1 MVHGC
6 VGHCAPILFLA
17 LVFDAAGLVVLLTG
31 IFGKL
36 NVDGRFYGDFLIYS
50 GSIII
55 SLSLVWWVLWYT
67 GNVQLHGEDR
77 AGPLH
82 VRFTHWARKLSERLS
97 KGGLK
102 PLGAGQQQQQQQQE
116 EEEEEKKTTTTKST
130 GHGWEMNGTARA
142 SAPSWG
148 GGVSG
153 QDNGGFDAG
162 SGCASLADKNVELGM
177 LRSSDVNLQAAGDK
191 EERLL

>member
-1 MVHGC
+1 MIWTKWPPKICFMNLSAPHTPGSRLLSAMVHGC

-77 AGPLH
+77 A
-82 VRFTHWARKLSERLS
+82 ARDVEE
-97 KGGLK
+97 
-102 PLGAGQQQQQQQQE
+102 LGRE
-116 EEEEEKKTTTTKST
+116 
-130 GHGWEMNGTARA
+130 
-142 SAPSWG
+142 P
-148 GGVSG
+148 
-153 QDNGGFDAG
+153 AG
-162 SGCASLADKNVELGM
+162 SRRQRREASLTGGEYCTPKKPQHHLPPPPPPPPPHHLTPGGHLNILPVKSL
-177 LRSSDVNLQAAGDK
+177 LLQPPNSCQDF
-191 EERLL
+191 